1 MYISDKSSK
10 KSKAASPLG
19 AYLAASVFCALFGAV
34 YEQFSH
40 GVFSYWMIYAF
51 FFPLLL
57 GAIPSF
63 LLQRRGAAFP
73 RSATADCIH
82 GGVAW
87 LTVGSIVQGVLKIY
101 GTTNPLVKAFWLTGA
116 GLFLIGWLKALTAEA
131 DYT

>member
-1 MYISDKSSK
+1 LYISDKSSK
-10 KSKAASPLG
+10 ISKAASPLG

-34 YEQFSH
+34 YELFSH

-73 RSATADCIH
+73 GRAAADCIH
-82 GGVAW
+82 GGIAW
-87 LTVGSIVQGVLKIY
+87 LTVGSIVQGVLEIY

-116 GLFLIGWLKALTAEA
+116 GLFLIGWLQALTAKA
-131 DYT
+131 DRT

>member
-1 MYISDKSSK
+1 MYISDKSSG

-19 AYLAASVFCALFGAV
+19 VYLAASVFCALFGAV
-34 YEQFSH
+34 YELFSH

-63 LLQRRGAAFP
+63 LLLRRGKAFP
-73 RSATADCIH
+73 RRAAADCIH

-87 LTVGSIVQGVLKIY
+87 LTVGSIVQGVLEIY
-101 GTTNPLVKAFWLTGA
+101 GTTNPLVKAFWLIGA
-116 GLFLIGWLKALTAEA
+116 GLLLIGWLLTFTAEA
-131 DYT
+131 ERT

>member
-1 MYISDKSSK
+1 M
-10 KSKAASPLG
+10 
-19 AYLAASVFCALFGAV
+19 FCALFGAV
-34 YEQFSH
+34 YELFSH

-73 RSATADCIH
+73 GSAAADCIH

-87 LTVGSIVQGVLKIY
+87 LTVGSIVQGALEIY
-101 GTTNPLVKAFWLTGA
+101 GTTNPLVKAFWLIGA
-116 GLFLIGWLKALTAEA
+116 GLLLIGWLLTFTAEA
-131 DYT
+131 ERT

>member
-19 AYLAASVFCALFGAV
+19 AYLAASVFCALFGAI
-34 YEQFSH
+34 YELFSH

-73 RSATADCIH
+73 GRAAADCID

-87 LTVGSIVQGVLKIY
+87 LTVGSIVQGVLEIY
-101 GTTNPLVKAFWLTGA
+101 GTTNPLVKAFWLIGA
-116 GLFLIGWLKALTAEA
+116 GLLLIGWLQAITAKAERT
-131 DYT
+131 

>member
-1 MYISDKSSK
+1 MYISDQSSK

-34 YEQFSH
+34 YELFSH

-63 LLQRRGAAFP
+63 LLLRRGKAFP
-73 RSATADCIH
+73 GMAAADCID
-82 GGVAW
+82 GGIAW
-87 LTVGSIVQGVLKIY
+87 LTVGSIVQGVLESY
-101 GTTNPLVKAFWLTGA
+101 GTTNPLVKAFWLIGA
-116 GLFLIGWLKALTAEA
+116 GLLLIGWLQAITAKAERT
-131 DYT
+131 